1 MDALDN
7 ADRDVKAV
15 EVQIAAIERALLEPN
30 ADISYLRKKEDQLRK
45 KEEQIRDGKNKI
57 QDGKNKIQDGKNK
70 IQDGMNKIQDGMN
83 LDKEILVVEIKARQS
98 PGK

>member
-15 EVQIAAIERALLEPN
+15 EVQIAAVERALLEPN

-57 QDGKNKIQDGKNK
+57 QDGKNKIQDG
-70 IQDGMNKIQDGMN
+70 MN

>member
-15 EVQIAAIERALLEPN
+15 EVQIAAVERALLEPN

-45 KEEQIRDGKNKI
+45 EKELIRDGKNKI
-57 QDGKNKIQDGKNK
+57 QDG
-70 IQDGMNKIQDGMN
+70 MN
-83 LDKEILVVEIKARQS
+83 LDKKMLVVEIKARRS
-98 PGK
+98 PGR

>member
-1 MDALDN
+1 MNALDN

-15 EVQIAAIERALLEPN
+15 EVQIAAVERALLEPN
-30 ADISYLRKKEDQLRK
+30 ADTSYLRKKEEQLRK

-57 QDGKNKIQDGKNK
+57 QDG
-70 IQDGMNKIQDGMN
+70 MN
-83 LDKEILVVEIKARQS
+83 LDKKILVVEIKARQS

>member
-15 EVQIAAIERALLEPN
+15 EVQIATVERALLEPN
-30 ADISYLRKKEDQLRK
+30 ADTSYLRKEKDQLRK
-45 KEEQIRDGKNKI
+45 EKEQIRDWK
-57 QDGKNKIQDGKNK
+57 
-70 IQDGMNKIQDGMN
+70 NKIQDGMN

>member
-15 EVQIAAIERALLEPN
+15 EVQIAAVERALLEPN
-30 ADISYLRKKEDQLRK
+30 ADISYLRKEKDQLRK
-45 KEEQIRDGKNKI
+45 EKEQIR
-57 QDGKNKIQDGKNK
+57 DGKNKIQDGKNK

>member
-1 MDALDN
+1 MNALDN

-15 EVQIAAIERALLEPN
+15 EVQIAAVERALLEPN
-30 ADISYLRKKEDQLRK
+30 ADTSYLRKEKEQLRK
-45 KEEQIRDGKNKI
+45 EKEQIRDGM
-57 QDGKNKIQDGKNK
+57 NK

-83 LDKEILVVEIKARQS
+83 LDKEKLVVEIKARQS

>member
-15 EVQIAAIERALLEPN
+15 EVQIAAVERALLEPN
-30 ADISYLRKKEDQLRK
+30 ADISYLRKEKDQLRK

-57 QDGKNKIQDGKNK
+57 QDGKNKIQDG
-70 IQDGMNKIQDGMN
+70 MN

>member
-15 EVQIAAIERALLEPN
+15 EVQIATVERALLEPN
-30 ADISYLRKKEDQLRK
+30 ADTSYLRKKEEQLRK
-45 KEEQIRDGKNKI
+45 EKEQIRDGKNKI
-57 QDGKNKIQDGKNK
+57 QDG
-70 IQDGMNKIQDGMN
+70 MN
-83 LDKEILVVEIKARQS
+83 LDKKILVVEIKARQS

>member
-7 ADRDVKAV
+7 ADREIKAV

-30 ADISYLRKKEDQLRK
+30 ADTAYLRKKEDQLRK
-45 KEEQIRDGKNKI
+45 KEEQIRDGI
-57 QDGKNKIQDGKNK
+57 
-70 IQDGMNKIQDGMN
+70 N
-83 LDKEILVVEIKARQS
+83 LDKEKLVIELKARQS

>member
-7 ADRDVKAV
+7 ADRKIKAV

-30 ADISYLRKKEDQLRK
+30 ADTAYLRKKEDRLRK
-45 KEEQIRDGKNKI
+45 KEEQIREKENIIRKIEEKI
-57 QDGKNKIQDGKNK
+57 QDGI
-70 IQDGMNKIQDGMN
+70 N
-83 LDKEILVVEIKARQS
+83 LDKEKLVIELKARQS